1 MGSKK
6 DIRKI
11 KKEHKQLEK
20 ERKSEYYAEFKE
32 KGSHTIYLINEVI
45 NNALESNDFTSKG
58 KDIHIAKQASR
69 QKGESESDSDS
80 DSESYK
86 SVTSIDN
93 ADIYANLEH
102 LYNLTLYLDLI
113 LDYRL
118 YNSITVKNKGT
129 KYTFTHL
136 EKPRDVLGDVI
147 NLELKVKNDERKI
160 KSILLSINDHMV
172 ITLK

>member
-20 ERKSEYYAEFKE
+20 DRKSKYYAEFKE
-32 KGSHTIYLINEVI
+32 NGSHTIYLINEVI

-58 KDIHIAKQASR
+58 NDIHIAKQAS
-69 QKGESESDSDS
+69 KSEPGT
-80 DSESYK
+80 
-86 SVTSIDN
+86 VTTEVDN

-102 LYNLTLYLDLI
+102 LYTLTLYLDLP
-113 LDYRL
+113 LYYSL
-118 YNSITVKNKGT
+118 YNSISIKSKGT

-136 EKPRDVLGDVI
+136 DKPRDVLGDVI

>member
-20 ERKSEYYAEFKE
+20 ERKSEYYSEFKE

-69 QKGESESDSDS
+69 QKEESDSES
-80 DSESYK
+80 ESESYK

-102 LYNLTLYLDLI
+102 LYTLTLYLDLI

-118 YNSITVKNKGT
+118 YNSITIKNKGT

>member
-20 ERKSEYYAEFKE
+20 ERKSEYYSEFKE

-69 QKGESESDSDS
+69 QKEESESE
-80 DSESYK
+80 SESESFK

-102 LYNLTLYLDLI
+102 LYTLTLYLDLM

-118 YNSITVKNKGT
+118 YNSITVKNKST
-129 KYTFTHL
+129 KYKFTHL

-160 KSILLSINDHMV
+160 KSIVLSINDHMV

>member
-20 ERKSEYYAEFKE
+20 ERKSEYHSEFKE

-69 QKGESESDSDS
+69 QKEDSE
-80 DSESYK
+80 SESYK

-118 YNSITVKNKGT
+118 YNSISVKNKGT

-136 EKPRDVLGDVI
+136 DKPRDVLGDVI

-160 KSILLSINDHMV
+160 KSIVLSINDHMV

>member
-20 ERKSEYYAEFKE
+20 ERKSEYYSEFKE

-69 QKGESESDSDS
+69 QKEDSE
-80 DSESYK
+80 SESYK

-118 YNSITVKNKGT
+118 YNSISIKNKGT

-136 EKPRDVLGDVI
+136 DKPRDVLGDVI

-160 KSILLSINDHMV
+160 KSIVLSINDHMV

>member
-20 ERKSEYYAEFKE
+20 DRKAEYYAEFKE
-32 KGSHTIYLINEVI
+32 NGSHTIYLINEVI

-69 QKGESESDSDS
+69 QKGESES
-80 DSESYK
+80 ESYK

-102 LYNLTLYLDLI
+102 LYTLTLYLDLP

-118 YNSITVKNKGT
+118 YNSIKIKYKGV

-136 EKPRDVLGDVI
+136 DKPRDVLGDVI

>member
-20 ERKSEYYAEFKE
+20 DRKAEYYSEFKE

-69 QKGESESDSDS
+69 QKEDSESESE
-80 DSESYK
+80 SESYK
-86 SVTSIDN
+86 SVTNIDN
-93 ADIYANLEH
+93 SYIYANLEH
-102 LYNLTLYLDLI
+102 LYTLTLYLDLP

-118 YNSITVKNKGT
+118 YNSIKIKYKDV

-136 EKPRDVLGDVI
+136 EKSGDVI
-147 NLELKVKNDERKI
+147 NMELKVKNDERKI
-160 KSILLSINDHMV
+160 KSIVLSINDHMV

>member
-1 MGSKK
+1 MDSKK

-11 KKEHKQLEK
+11 KKEHKQIEK
-20 ERKSEYYAEFKE
+20 ERKAEYYSEFKE

-69 QKGESESDSDS
+69 QKEDSDS
-80 DSESYK
+80 ESESYK

-93 ADIYANLEH
+93 ADIYANLKH
-102 LYNLTLYLDLI
+102 LYTLTLYLDLP

-118 YNSITVKNKGT
+118 YNSITIKNKGT

-136 EKPRDVLGDVI
+136 EKSVDVI
-147 NLELKVKNDERKI
+147 NMELKVKNDERKI

>member
-20 ERKSEYYAEFKE
+20 DRKSKYYAEFKE
-32 KGSHTIYLINEVI
+32 NGSHTIYLINEVI

-58 KDIHIAKQASR
+58 NDIHIAKQASR
-69 QKGESESDSDS
+69 QKGDSDS
-80 DSESYK
+80 ESESYK

-102 LYNLTLYLDLI
+102 LYTLTLYLDLP

-118 YNSITVKNKGT
+118 YNSIKLKYKDVKYKV
-129 KYTFTHL
+129 THL
-136 EKPRDVLGDVI
+136 EKVGEVI

-160 KSILLSINDHMV
+160 KSIVLSINDHMV